1 MENRLKHYFDTQ
13 KGVPEF
19 AKAWKETEVSYQA
32 ANILL
37 RIREEKQ
44 LTQSELATLTGKKW
58 SYISW
63 VKKGNTNIKW
73 YCGICRRKSET
84 GSRRLNWWAS

>member
-19 AKAWKETEVSYQA
+19 AKAWKETGVSYQA

-44 LTQSELATLTGKKW
+44 LTQSELATLTGKK
-58 SYISW
+58 
-63 VKKGNTNIKW
+63 
-73 YCGICRRKSET
+73 
-84 GSRRLNWWAS
+84 